1 MFIIAFRPRIVIA
14 HTPTGKANLQAGAT
28 QPCHTAI
35 HNYHIRAEK
44 QQKNTRYIRRKKVA
58 IMRRF
63 LIQINY
69 HHWRTGHLL
78 ESKICIIQACNKKE
92 AEVKVWNKYGADNA
106 CMPYGSIDIT
116 DEETADISIFA
127 NEFKPEK

>member
-92 AEVKVWNKYGADNA
+92 ADNA

-127 NEFKPEK
+127 NEFKSEN